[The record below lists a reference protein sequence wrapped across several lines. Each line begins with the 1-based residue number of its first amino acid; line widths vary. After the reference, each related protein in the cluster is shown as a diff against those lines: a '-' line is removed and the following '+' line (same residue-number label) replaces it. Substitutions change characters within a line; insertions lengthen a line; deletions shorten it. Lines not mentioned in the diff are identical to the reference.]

1 MTVVEEEGVLLP
13 TESPR
18 LATTED
24 ETLRREGLESVL
36 IDCLETIS
44 NKLRDSAKEDVGR
57 DVPTAQSLLLSSGY
71 R

>member
-1 MTVVEEEGVLLP
+1 MAVAEEEVVLLP
-13 TESPR
+13 RESPR

-24 ETLRREGLESVL
+24 GGLGPEGLESVFV
-36 IDCLETIS
+36 DCPETIF
-44 NKLRDSAKEDVGR
+44 NRVRDSAEEDVGR